1 MPPDDETLSRALA
14 HHQAG
19 RLAEAEQLYR
29 AILAADPNH
38 AGALHL
44 LGVLAMQS
52 GRAADAAGLIRQA
65 IARNPH
71 ESVFHS
77 NLGEAC
83 RALGQIEEAIAC
95 FRRALEL
102 APNFPAAHNNLAL
115 ALTVSGQLSEA
126 RQHFETAIAL
136 DPDYVE
142 PHYNLARVL
151 LLEGNYQRGW
161 AQFAWRERM
170 RGHPS
175 QRIGLPAWTG
185 SAEEHRRVLLY
196 AEQGLGDTI
205 QFIRYVPLVQ
215 ARVRNVIVAVQ
226 PALVPLLTTSG
237 YQVVGMDEQ
246 IAAADLQCS
255 LASLPALLSESGAPY
270 SPQSPYLTAER
281 TRVEKWLNKLQ
292 PTDGV
297 RIGIAWQGNPAFY
310 SDRFRS
316 IPLAAFQ
323 PLARMPGV
331 NLFSLQKDFG
341 VEQIRQLGGRFSV
354 VDLGEELDRDAPFLD
369 TAAIIATLDLV
380 ITSDTSVAHLA
391 GALGAR
397 TWLATSFAP
406 DWRWLLARED
416 SPWYSSVRLFRQSR
430 LGDWSDVFD
439 RMAAAL
445 VPETR

>member
-52 GRAADAAGLIRQA
+52 GRAADAARLIRQA
-65 IARNPH
+65 IARNPR

-83 RALGQIEEAIAC
+83 RALGQIDDAIAA
-95 FRRALEL
+95 FRRSLEL
-102 APNFPAAHNNLAL
+102 APDFPAAHNNLAL
-115 ALTVSGQLSEA
+115 ALTISGQLSEA
-126 RQHFETAIAL
+126 RQHFERAIAL
-136 DPDYVE
+136 DPNYVE

-151 LLEGNYQRGW
+151 LLEGDYQRGW
-161 AQFAWRERM
+161 AQFGWRERM

-175 QRIGLPAWTG
+175 QRFALPTWSGT
-185 SAEEHRRVLLY
+185 AELHRRVLLY

-215 ARVRNVIVAVQ
+215 ERVRNVTVAVQ
-226 PALVPLLTTSG
+226 PALVPLLTSSG
-237 YQVVGMDEQ
+237 YPVVGMNEQ
-246 IAAADLQCS
+246 LTAANLRCS
-255 LASLPALLSESGAPY
+255 LASLPALTSESGEPYAP
-270 SPQSPYLTAER
+270 QCPYLTPEPA
-281 TRVEKWLNKLQ
+281 RVEKWLNRLQ
-292 PTDGV
+292 STQGV

-316 IPLAAFQ
+316 IPLLAFE
-323 PLARMPGV
+323 PLARVPGV
-331 NLFSLQKDFG
+331 TLFSLQKDFG
-341 VEQIRQLGGRFSV
+341 VEQIRQLGGRFPV

-369 TAAIIATLDLV
+369 TAAILASLDLV
-380 ITSDTSVAHLA
+380 ITSDTSIAHLA
-391 GALGAR
+391 GALGVR

-416 SPWYSSVRLFRQSR
+416 SPWYPSLRLFRQSR
-430 LGDWSDVFD
+430 LGDWSDVFE

-445 VPETR
+445 ALEKR